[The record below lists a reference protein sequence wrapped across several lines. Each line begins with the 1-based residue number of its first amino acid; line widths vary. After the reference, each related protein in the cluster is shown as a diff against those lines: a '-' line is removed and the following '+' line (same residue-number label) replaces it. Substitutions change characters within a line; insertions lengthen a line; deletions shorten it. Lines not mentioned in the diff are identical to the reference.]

1 MKKKIKKGSK
11 KIKRERESMRQ
22 RSDKDRETEID
33 TESVGETERKIEKKT
48 NLLPYNEAPL

>member
-48 NLLPYNEAPL
+48 NLLLYNETPL